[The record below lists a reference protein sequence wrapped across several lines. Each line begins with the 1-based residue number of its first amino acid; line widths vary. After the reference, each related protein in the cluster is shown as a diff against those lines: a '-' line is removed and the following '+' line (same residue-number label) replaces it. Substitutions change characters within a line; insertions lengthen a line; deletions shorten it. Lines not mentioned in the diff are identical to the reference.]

1 MSKFKSQPNE
11 SLPMLLRMIQ
21 CGEEDR
27 AIKIVVEKHKKTS
40 IDKVIAD
47 TRVRKNKLIGILLHI
62 KKGGV
67 TKTLTYKDSK
77 KSASTDQ
84 QMNYS
89 RMLLIAD
96 EALKPFIVIIKQDS
110 KAMLAFSCYQSL
122 ELGDFVAVVKPCYVG
137 QHRGTDMIE
146 AEWII
151 PHQSDSIFTK
161 QIQSTSIVTN
171 DQHHC
176 YKFETSNFFI
186 EDFADAQ
193 ACTLGCDGHYLD
205 SCYCIKRQRKDSWIL
220 GLKFGLEDH
229 KEIKFKHYCS
239 FRLTQALV
247 SSDLMENEGKKKKG
261 KLVIDEIYEHIEEEL
276 EGKTLI
282 FTIWFKPSKKEDA
295 ESNFLSIGHI
305 SDVSYAETVT
315 LNVFKE
321 KTQVATLPPA
331 QPNDNRE
338 HPARRSDDSEP
349 DDI

>member
-11 SLPMLLRMIQ
+11 SLPMLLRMIE

-27 AIKIVVEKHKKTS
+27 AIKIVLEKHTKTS

-47 TRVRKNKLIGILLHI
+47 TRVRKTKLIGILLHI

-67 TKTLTYKDSK
+67 AKTLTCKDSK
-77 KSASTDQ
+77 KSTSADQ
-84 QMNYS
+84 QMGYS

-110 KAMLAFSCYQSL
+110 KATLAFSCYQSL

-137 QHRGTDMIE
+137 QCRGTDMIE

-151 PHQSDSIFTK
+151 PHKSDSIFTK
-161 QIQSTSIVTN
+161 QLQSSSMVTN
-171 DQHHC
+171 DQYYC
-176 YKFETSNFFI
+176 CKSETSNFFI

-220 GLKFGLEDH
+220 GLKFGLDDH
-229 KEIKFKHYCS
+229 KEIKFKHYYS

-247 SSDLMENEGKKKKG
+247 SSDLMENEGKNKKG
-261 KLVIDEIYEHIEEEL
+261 KLVIDDIYDHIESEL
-276 EGKTLI
+276 EGKTLT

-295 ESNFLSIGHI
+295 ESTFLSIGNI
-305 SDVSYAETVT
+305 SNVSYDDEVT
-315 LNVFKE
+315 LRVFSE
-321 KTQVATLPPA
+321 TTSAPTLPPA
-331 QPNDNRE
+331 PPVVNDE
-338 HPARRSDDSEP
+338 TEET
-349 DDI
+349 